1 MLTPT
6 MTQTETMTYKC
17 EGGTFDEPRPGDEIM
32 PPVDPPK
39 FREDISLIN

>member
-6 MTQTETMTYKC
+6 MTQPETMIYKC
-17 EGGTFDEPRPGDEIM
+17 EGTFDEPRPGDEIM